1 MNLRPLF
8 NIETKLKFIK
18 EISSIE
24 IALKFIKRETYL
36 LKIKSKLNSMDFNIL
51 KISSVIRNPIIDIF
65 NISGPI
71 KELKLD
77 SILEVFGYIN
87 YEFKLNKEDYIDYSK
102 LIYDN
107 IDDLAKRIRYLF
119 YFVKNYLI
127 NSGADYL
134 DETYMLTEEK
144 FKFIL
149 TALDTEKYNSYQE
162 ITDRILID
170 EIIKYLRSN
179 V

>member
-1 MNLRPLF
+1 MNLKPLF
-8 NIETKLKFIK
+8 NIETKLKFIR
-18 EISSIE
+18 EISSKE
-24 IALKFIKRETYL
+24 IILRFIKKNDYL
-36 LKIKSKLNSMDFNIL
+36 LKIKSKIDVMDYHIY

-65 NISGPI
+65 NISCPI
-71 KELKLD
+71 KEMKLD

-87 YEFKLNKEDYIDYSK
+87 YEFKLNKEDYIDYGK

-149 TALDTEKYNSYQE
+149 MSIDSEKYESYQE
-162 ITDRILID
+162 ITDRVLID